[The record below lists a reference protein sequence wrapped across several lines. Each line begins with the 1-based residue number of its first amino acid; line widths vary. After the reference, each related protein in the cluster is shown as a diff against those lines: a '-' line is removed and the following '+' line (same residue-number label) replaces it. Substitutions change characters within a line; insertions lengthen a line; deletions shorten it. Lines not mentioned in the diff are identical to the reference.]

1 MVGVLCVLGLV
12 GPRIRLDKSDPIE
25 RHILPNNALQ
35 ESLSKRFRRLLSG
48 DPDGVP
54 PWLEVIAEG
63 DEGGLYLPTDAPW
76 IVHADFGTLVGG
88 IRALLMQALH
98 PGSLTGVAT
107 HSRYEQDA
115 LGRLAGTIRWLTVTT
130 FGSHTA
136 VANEAQRVNRM
147 HKRVTGEYET
157 SSGEQ
162 RPYRAADPDLLLWVH
177 IAFMDSF
184 LRCHQMY
191 AWREIPGGADSY
203 VRLWA
208 KSVEPIGLANAPMNE
223 AELLAE
229 IERYQSELVAT
240 PKTLDVVKFIKRP
253 PLPVLARP
261 VYWLLFEAAVV
272 SLPVEFR
279 DLLGLKAKRAGIIK
293 PLTRGV
299 LRLIRFAIGPESP
312 IEDGAIDRLRRIGA
326 LN

>member
-1 MVGVLCVLGLV
+1 MAGVFAFLGLVLGLA
-12 GPRIRLDKSDPIE
+12 GLHTLDQNE
-25 RHILPNNALQ
+25 RASLPNNPLQ

-54 PWLEVIAEG
+54 PWLDVIAAG
-63 DEGGLYLPTDAPW
+63 DEPGLYLPTDAPW

-98 PGSLTGVAT
+98 PGSLTGVAN

-130 FGSHTA
+130 FGSHAA
-136 VANEAQRVNRM
+136 VAGEAQRVNRM
-147 HKRVTGEYET
+147 HKRVTGEYTT
-157 SSGEQ
+157 STGEE
-162 RPYRAADPDLLLWVH
+162 RPYKAADPDLLLWVH
-177 IAFMDSF
+177 IAFMESF

-191 AWREIPGGADSY
+191 AWREIPGGADAY

-208 KSVEPIGLANAPMNE
+208 KSVEPIGLSSAPMDE
-223 AELLAE
+223 AQLISE
-229 IERYQSELVAT
+229 IERYKRELVAT
-240 PKTLDVVKFIKRP
+240 EKTLDVVKFIKRP

-261 VYWLLFEAAVV
+261 VYRLLFEAAVV
-272 SLPVEFR
+272 SLPIEFR
-279 DLLGLKAKRAGIIK
+279 ALLGLKAKPRWIIQQ
-293 PLTRGV
+293 LTRGV
-299 LRLIRFAIGPESP
+299 LRFIRLAIGPESP
-312 IEDGAIDRLRRIGA
+312 IEDGAIERLRRIGV